1 MFAQYWWCIA
11 ALSRRFVVAVVA
23 VLSLIFAPAL
33 YAAEEY
39 THSVTLSSSSGS
51 VMSAQ
56 ALVDEALRANPGIT
70 ALEAAIQG
78 AEARIVQSTALPDPQ
93 LFTAVAPDTIGG
105 YNSPNG
111 RGSNVRMELTQTL
124 PWPGKL
130 RLRGDAATKAAEA
143 ERGNLALR
151 RLELRTVA
159 LSYYAQWNYI
169 HQAITINERNSTLV
183 DELRRVAE
191 ARYAAGITNQPDVLL
206 AEVELQ
212 HIRHRSVQLRRQMAT
227 LRAQI
232 NTLLNRS
239 TTADIALSN
248 ALPPPTAIPDFDTLR
263 LIALSQHPGLAAA
276 KQQIAAS
283 RDREKLADKDFYPDF
298 KLFTGYNS
306 LWDETAKR
314 WVVGIGINLPLGR
327 DKYRAARDES
337 RANTVGRQS
346 ELDELR
352 SQVLGD
358 LEEARVLVNE
368 ALHTIALYEH
378 DLLPRTAENL
388 SATRAAYGAGG
399 GRFSELISAEQVH
412 LDAELSL
419 QRARADYLIAKAAL
433 ENALGG
439 PLALPK
445 TSQHHANMATSQNSA
460 TAKIKPNTT
469 SEHAQ

>member
-1 MFAQYWWCIA
+1 MFAQFWWCIA
-11 ALSRRFVVAVVA
+11 ALSRRFIVAVVA
-23 VLSLIFAPAL
+23 ALSLIFAPAL
-33 YAAEEY
+33 YAAEY
-39 THSVTLSSSSGS
+39 THSVTLSSSSGAA
-51 VMSAQ
+51 MSAQ

-70 ALEAAIQG
+70 ALEAAIRG

-111 RGSNVRMELTQTL
+111 RGSNVRVELTQTL

-130 RLRGDAATKAAEA
+130 RLRGDAATKTAEA

-169 HQAITINERNSTLV
+169 HQAITINEHNSTLV

-263 LIALSQHPGLAAA
+263 LIALSQHPGLTAAE
-276 KQQIAAS
+276 QRIAAS
-283 RDREKLADKDFYPDF
+283 RDREQLADKDFYPDF
-298 KLFTGYNS
+298 KLFTGYNT

-337 RANTVGRQS
+337 RANTVGWQS

-368 ALHTIALYEH
+368 SLHTIALYEH
-378 DLLPRTAENL
+378 DLLPRTAESL
-388 SATRAAYGAGG
+388 SAARAAYGAGG

-419 QRARADYLIAKAAL
+419 QRARADYQIAKAAL

-445 TSQHHANMATSQNSA
+445 NSQQHANMATRQNSA
-460 TAKIKPNTT
+460 TANIKTYIT

>member
-1 MFAQYWWCIA
+1 MFAQNSWCITTPA
-11 ALSRRFVVAVVA
+11 QRIAVVI
-23 VLSLIFAPAL
+23 VTGIFLTFSPRLLAS
-33 YAAEEY
+33 EEY
-39 THSVTLSSSSGS
+39 THSVTRSLPSGS
-51 VMSAQ
+51 AISAQ
-56 ALVDEALRANPGIT
+56 ALVDEALRVNPGLAT
-70 ALEAAIQG
+70 LEAAIRG
-78 AEARIVQSTALPDPQ
+78 AEARIIQSTALPDPQ

-130 RLRGDAATKAAEA
+130 RLRGDAATKTAEA

-151 RLELRTVA
+151 RLQLRTVA

-212 HIRHRSVQLRRQMAT
+212 HIRPRSVQLRRQLAT

-276 KQQIAAS
+276 NQQIAAS
-283 RDREKLADKDFYPDF
+283 RDREQLADKDFYPDF
-298 KLFTGYNS
+298 KLFTGYNG

-337 RANTVGRQS
+337 RANTVGWQS

-352 SQVLGD
+352 SQLLGD

-419 QRARADYLIAKAAL
+419 QRARADYQIAKAAL

-445 TSQHHANMATSQNSA
+445 TSQQHANMATSQNSA
-460 TAKIKPNTT
+460 TAKIKPNAT

>member
-1 MFAQYWWCIA
+1 MFAQNSWCITTLA
-11 ALSRRFVVAVVA
+11 RRIAVVI
-23 VLSLIFAPAL
+23 VTGIFLTFTPRLLAS
-33 YAAEEY
+33 EEY
-39 THSVTLSSSSGS
+39 THSVTRSLPSGS
-51 VMSAQ
+51 AMSAQ
-56 ALVDEALRANPGIT
+56 ALVDEALRANPGIA
-70 ALEAAIQG
+70 ALEAAIRG

-130 RLRGDAATKAAEA
+130 RLRGDAATKTAEA
-143 ERGNLALR
+143 ERGNLELR
-151 RLELRTVA
+151 RLQLRTVA

-169 HQAITINERNSTLV
+169 HQAITINERNSNLV

-212 HIRHRSVQLRRQMAT
+212 HIRHRSVQLQRQMAT

-263 LIALSQHPGLAAA
+263 LVALSQHPGLAAA

-283 RDREKLADKDFYPDF
+283 RDKEQLADKDFYPDF

-337 RANTVGRQS
+337 RANTVGWQS

-352 SQVLGD
+352 SKVLGD
-358 LEEARVLVNE
+358 VEEARVLINE

-419 QRARADYLIAKAAL
+419 QRARADYQIAKAAL

-445 TSQHHANMATSQNSA
+445 SSQQNSNMAASQNSA
-460 TAKIKPNTT
+460 VAKIETNTT

>member
-1 MFAQYWWCIA
+1 
-11 ALSRRFVVAVVA
+11 V
-23 VLSLIFAPAL
+23 
-33 YAAEEY
+33 
-39 THSVTLSSSSGS
+39 
-51 VMSAQ
+51 
-56 ALVDEALRANPGIT
+56 
-70 ALEAAIQG
+70 
-78 AEARIVQSTALPDPQ
+78 
-93 LFTAVAPDTIGG
+93 
-105 YNSPNG
+105 
-111 RGSNVRMELTQTL
+111 ELTQTL

-130 RLRGDAATKAAEA
+130 RLRGDAATKTAEA

-151 RLELRTVA
+151 RLQLRTVA

-169 HQAITINERNSTLV
+169 HQAITINERNSALV

-239 TTADIALSN
+239 TTADIGLSN

-263 LIALSQHPGLAAA
+263 LIALSQHPGLTAAE
-276 KQQIAAS
+276 QRIAAS
-283 RDREKLADKDFYPDF
+283 RDREQLADKDFYPDF

-337 RANTVGRQS
+337 RANTVGWQS

-378 DLLPRTAENL
+378 DLLPRTAESL

-419 QRARADYLIAKAAL
+419 QRARTDYQIAKAAL

-445 TSQHHANMATSQNSA
+445 SSQQHANMAASQNSA
-460 TAKIKPNTT
+460 TANIKTYIT

>member
-1 MFAQYWWCIA
+1 MFAQNRWCITTL
-11 ALSRRFVVAVVA
+11 ALRIAVVI
-23 VLSLIFAPAL
+23 VTGIFLTFTPRL
-33 YAAEEY
+33 LAAEEY

-51 VMSAQ
+51 AMSAQ

-70 ALEAAIQG
+70 ALEAAVRG
-78 AEARIVQSTALPDPQ
+78 AEARIVQSTALPAPQ

-111 RGSNVRMELTQTL
+111 RGSNVRLELTQTL

-130 RLRGDAATKAAEA
+130 RLRGDAATKTAEA
-143 ERGNLALR
+143 ERDNLALQ
-151 RLELRTVA
+151 RLQLRTVA

-169 HQAITINERNSTLV
+169 HQAIAINERNRTLV

-227 LRAQI
+227 LSAQI

-263 LIALSQHPGLAAA
+263 RIALSQHPGLTAAE
-276 KQQIAAS
+276 QRIAAS
-283 RDREKLADKDFYPDF
+283 RDREQLADKDFYPDF

-337 RANTVGRQS
+337 RANTAGWQS

-358 LEEARVLVNE
+358 VEQARVLVNE

-378 DLLPRTAENL
+378 DLLPRTAESL

-419 QRARADYLIAKAAL
+419 QRARTDYQIAKAAL

-439 PLALPK
+439 PLALPQS
-445 TSQHHANMATSQNSA
+445 SQQHANMTASQNSA
-460 TAKIKPNTT
+460 TAKIKTNAT